1 MTIDFEVINKD
12 IAGRVG
18 KLRVNSRTVRT
29 PALLPVINPHLPLVT
44 PREMQEM
51 GVEALI
57 TNAYIFRRSTE
68 FCDQALAEGLHRVLD
83 FDGTIMTD
91 SGSFQLSV
99 YGEVEVTNRETL
111 EFQQAIGSDIMFLDI
126 PTRRTRRGEGRTR
139 FRITMDRIRS
149 PELSRCN
156 LATTPGRDLPSARGL
171 VEPSGIPILIL
182 PDRRCCR

>member
-1 MTIDFEVINKD
+1 MTITFEVIHKD

-18 KLRVNSRTVRT
+18 KLKVNDKTVRT

-68 FCDQALAEGLHRVLD
+68 FCGRALTEGLHSVLD
-83 FDGTIMTD
+83 FDGVIMTD

-99 YGEVEVTNRETL
+99 YGEVEVSNRETL
-111 EFQQAIGSDIMFLDI
+111 ESQQAIGSDIIVPLDI
-126 PTRRTRRGEGRTR
+126 PTPPDAGRER
-139 FRITMDRIRS
+139 AGS
-149 PELSRCN
+149 
-156 LATTPGRDLPSARGL
+156 
-171 VEPSGIPILIL
+171 
-182 PDRRCCR
+182 

>member
-1 MTIDFEVINKD
+1 MTIDFEVIHKD

-91 SGSFQLSV
+91 SGLFQAL
-99 YGEVEVTNRETL
+99 GL
-111 EFQQAIGSDIMFLDI
+111 
-126 PTRRTRRGEGRTR
+126 RRGRG
-139 FRITMDRIRS
+139 DQ
-149 PELSRCN
+149 
-156 LATTPGRDLPSARGL
+156 PGDA
-171 VEPSGIPILIL
+171 
-182 PDRRCCR
+182 